1 MVRRISTIT
10 KIVVCES
17 TYLRVRMSSETIF
30 YKAYLASRKSI
41 SRLVARIVPPHE
53 IEDIVQETYVR
64 ICQIE
69 NKSNITSPKS
79 FMFKTA
85 RNLALDFQKQANI
98 RLVDGVEDM
107 EALDSLHSA
116 PHTDEMYDNALKDS
130 EFSHF
135 CEAVRQLPVQCRKVF
150 VLKKVYGY
158 SQREIAAKLEIS
170 ESTVEKHISAGMKR
184 CTLFMRKTSQ
194 GTGGKV
200 SANLQNRVGGKH
212 E

>member
-1 MVRRISTIT
+1 
-10 KIVVCES
+10 
-17 TYLRVRMSSETIF
+17 MSNDTLF

-69 NKSNITSPKS
+69 NKDNISSPKS

-85 RNLALDFQKQANI
+85 RNLALDFQKQADT
-98 RLVDGVEDM
+98 RLVDGIENM
-107 EALDSLHSA
+107 EAFEHLLSESGK
-116 PHTDEMYDNALKDS
+116 DEMYENARTDG

-135 CEAVRQLPVQCRKVF
+135 CEAVRQLPIQCRKVF

-158 SQREIAAKLEIS
+158 SQREIATQLNLS
-170 ESTVEKHISAGMKR
+170 ESTVEKHISTGMKR
-184 CTLFMRKTSQ
+184 CTLFMRKMDNHSPDKTIL
-194 GTGGKV
+194 
-200 SANLQNRVGGKH
+200 SAKMKAGRNL
-212 E
+212 